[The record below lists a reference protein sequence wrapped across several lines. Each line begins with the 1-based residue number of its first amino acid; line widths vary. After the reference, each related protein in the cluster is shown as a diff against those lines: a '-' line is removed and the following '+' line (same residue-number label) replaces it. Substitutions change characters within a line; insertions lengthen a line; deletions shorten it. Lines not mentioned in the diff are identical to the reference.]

1 MARNRVIYQSQA
13 VYAQQTD
20 YTAAATT
27 LGVKPNIREL
37 DRVQSANYSFSIAR
51 TDVNQFGNLAAIDQ
65 IVTEAP
71 TVSLD
76 LSYYQANLQN
86 EEFLGFNVLQSGN
99 ISGFTSCISKLI
111 DNDNVASQKN
121 YYILTS
127 KEGSDVNMDT
137 SGALNNTGNYAPNK
151 GASIIGI
158 GNAFINS
165 YSSEASVGGVP
176 TVSVSVEGQNMN
188 VVNLPYTGAIVGT
201 ANATGYSGV
210 GLRTNYGS
218 SSAHEQ
224 QLVGISGVSPA
235 VNPVDGSAYNVDICL
250 PAGKSNPASTGA
262 GPISTLRAGDL
273 TLTLQTQSTAA
284 YINADDA
291 SVADRVTAEN
301 EIALVGNSGN
311 VMNSVEYFG
320 PTIDNAK
327 IQSYTLSTDF
337 GRSALQQL
345 GNRFASTRLIEFP
358 LSVSLSVDA
367 VVSDM
372 TSGSL
377 GELIDCEQ
385 KYDARITMN
394 DPTCDDPQRAGNA
407 GAPAVINYIVKG
419 MKLDSISYNTDIGS
433 NQTATLD
440 FTAQVGS
447 PEQKSHGLF
456 MSGWH
461 LQAD

>member
-13 VYAQQTD
+13 VYAQQTN
-20 YTAAATT
+20 YAGAATT

-76 LSYYQANLQN
+76 ISYYQANLQN
-86 EEFLGFNVLQSGN
+86 EEFLGFNILNSGN

-111 DNDNVASQKN
+111 DSDNVASQKN

-137 SGALNNTGNYAPNK
+137 SGALNNTGNYNAAA

-176 TVSVSVEGQNMN
+176 TVSVSIEGQNMN
-188 VVNLPYTGAIVGT
+188 VVNLPYTGGQD
-201 ANATGYSGV
+201 TGGSHAGA
-210 GLRTNYGS
+210 GLRWPTS
-218 SSAHEQ
+218 TSSASNVC
-224 QLVGISGVSPA
+224 QLSGISGASPA
-235 VNPVDGSAYNVDICL
+235 VNPVDGSAYYENIVLPRGQSNV
-250 PAGKSNPASTGA
+250 SESGA

-273 TLTLQTQSTAA
+273 TLTLQTQAKNTAGGL
-284 YINADDA
+284 NQGTA
-291 SVADRVTAEN
+291 SGVD
-301 EIALVGNSGN
+301 EIALVENDGNQ
-311 VMNSVEYFG
+311 MNAIDYFG

-345 GNRFASTRLIEFP
+345 GNRFATARLIEFP
-358 LSVSLSVDA
+358 LTVSLSVDA

-407 GAPAVINYIVKG
+407 GAPAVVNYILKG
-419 MKLDSISYNTDIGS
+419 MKLDSISYNSDIGS

>member
-13 VYAQQTD
+13 VYAQQTN
-20 YTAAATT
+20 YTGAATT

-51 TDVNQFGNLAAIDQ
+51 TDINQFGNLAAIDQ

-76 LSYYQANLQN
+76 ISYYQANLQN
-86 EEFLGFNVLQSGN
+86 EEFLGFDILNSGN

-111 DNDNVASQKN
+111 DSDNVASQKN

-137 SGALNNTGNYAPNK
+137 SGARSNTGNYNASA

-158 GNAFINS
+158 GNAFVNS

-176 TVSVSVEGQNMN
+176 TVSVSLEGQNMN
-188 VVNLPYTGAIVGT
+188 VVNLPYTGGEDCPGNGGA
-201 ANATGYSGV
+201 
-210 GLRTNYGS
+210 GLRWTTSTDS
-218 SSAHEQ
+218 SSTIC
-224 QLVGISGVSPA
+224 QLSGISGLSPA
-235 VNPVDGSAYNVDICL
+235 VNPVDGSAYNGNIVL
-250 PAGKSNPASTGA
+250 PRGQSNVCESGA
-262 GPISTLRAGDL
+262 GTISTLRAGDL
-273 TLTLQTQSTAA
+273 TLTLQTQAKTAVGGL
-284 YINADDA
+284 NQGTA
-291 SVADRVTAEN
+291 SGVD
-301 EIALVGNSGN
+301 EIALVGSDGN
-311 VMNSVEYFG
+311 QMNAIEYFG
-320 PTIDNAK
+320 PTINNAK

-345 GNRFASTRLIEFP
+345 GNRFASARLIEFP
-358 LSVSLSVDA
+358 LTVSLSVDA

-394 DPTCDDPQRAGNA
+394 DPTCDTPQRAGNA
-407 GAPAVINYIVKG
+407 GAPAMINYIVKG
-419 MKLDSISYNTDIGS
+419 MKLDSISYNSDIGS

>member
-20 YTAAATT
+20 YAAAATT
-27 LGVKPNIREL
+27 LGAKPNIREL

-176 TVSVSVEGQNMN
+176 TVSVSIEGQNMN
-188 VVNLPYTGAIVGT
+188 VVNLPYTGADGATNV
-201 ANATGYSGV
+201 TGYSGI
-210 GLRTNYGS
+210 GLRTNYPT
-218 SSAHEQ
+218 SSAREQ

-235 VNPVDGSAYNVDICL
+235 VNPVDGSAYHVDICL

-407 GAPAVINYIVKG
+407 SAPAVVNYIVKG